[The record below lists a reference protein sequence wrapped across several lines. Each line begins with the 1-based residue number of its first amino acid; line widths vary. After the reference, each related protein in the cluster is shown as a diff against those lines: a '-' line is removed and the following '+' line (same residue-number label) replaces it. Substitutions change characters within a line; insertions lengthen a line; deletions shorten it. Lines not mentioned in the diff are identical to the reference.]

1 MKSFVNCMSNY
12 ISVKNGNPIDNL
24 VNPVASWEKQA
35 TKEKVVSF
43 MKKQGKQ
50 LIENKSLAGTDGQ
63 VKRVYVAIRYL
74 GRLESQ

>member
-1 MKSFVNCMSNY
+1 
-12 ISVKNGNPIDNL
+12 
-24 VNPVASWEKQA
+24 
-35 TKEKVVSF
+35 

-74 GRLESQ
+74 GRLKSQ